1 MDEQIINS
9 LTQIISGLINQ
20 NAVIEAANK
29 AYYASIIAAGASI
42 FVCIITAAFNLFQTS
57 RIKQKEYI
65 NDYYKYIVSR
75 RIAAYEQLEKLI
87 ASIKNSTVDT
97 TDGNPY
103 HIIFSSEDMYLQ
115 EYNLL
120 LNTSIDALWLSEKA
134 FDLSINLNYILLE
147 VNPDKTDIVEF
158 GKKNYVRIATLREQL
173 EKTLAIDMME
183 LHDVEKFLKVKKKRN
198 SGFGLIKIAK

>member
-9 LTQIISGLINQ
+9 LTKIISGLINQ

-42 FVCIITAAFNLFQTS
+42 FVCIITAAFNLFQTT

-87 ASIKNSTVDT
+87 ASIKNATVDT

-115 EYNLL
+115 EYKLF
-120 LNTSIDALWLSEKA
+120 LNTSIDALWLSEMA
-134 FDLSINLNYILLE
+134 FDLSKNLNYILLE
-147 VNPDKTDIVEF
+147 VNPDKTDIVDF
-158 GKKNYVRIATLREQL
+158 GKKNYERIATIREQL